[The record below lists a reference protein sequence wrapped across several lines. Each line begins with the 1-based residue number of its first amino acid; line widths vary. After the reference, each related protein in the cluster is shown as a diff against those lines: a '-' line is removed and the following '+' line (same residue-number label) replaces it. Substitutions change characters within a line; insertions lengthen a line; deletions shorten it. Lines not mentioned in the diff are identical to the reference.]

1 MLGLYIKSVV
11 IYFIIFL
18 ATNRLGEFI
27 TKNRKDINY
36 NEYLTE
42 KINGN
47 ISSFTVSLIPI
58 IRTIYLIIMF
68 VVIFGTKETLDKLFN
83 KKGNNLNE
91 NTKDYK

>member
-18 ATNRLGEFI
+18 ATHRLGEFI

>member
-27 TKNRKDINY
+27 TKNRKDVNY

-47 ISSFTVSLIPI
+47 ISCFTVSLIPI

-68 VVIFGTKETLDKLFN
+68 VVIFGTKQTLDKLFN
-83 KKGNNLNE
+83 KKGNNVNE